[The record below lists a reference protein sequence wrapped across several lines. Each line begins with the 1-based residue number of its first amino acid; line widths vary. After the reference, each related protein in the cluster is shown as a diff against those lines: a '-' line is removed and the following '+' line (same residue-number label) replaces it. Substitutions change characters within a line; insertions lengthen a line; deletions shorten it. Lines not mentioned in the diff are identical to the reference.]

1 MPPFRKLLVFIGD
14 CAMLAG
20 SFYLMLFIRFG
31 AIQADVVAVHK
42 TPFLVLFGIWILL
55 LYVFD
60 MYEPKFLNVSIF
72 SLRHIA
78 IVLATQTIAGFSL
91 FYLIPS
97 FGISPKTNLL
107 LTVAI
112 FGVLFIIWRQILAQR
127 IGIIRSTDLDQ
138 THTQAIPIATMTDTL
153 AQTLSAKKQSNLY
166 ALPMRIIEMLFA
178 ITILIITLPITLV
191 VMIAIKLEDG
201 GAIIYKN
208 DRIGKN
214 DKVFYLYKFR
224 SMIPNAET
232 NGAVWASTSDARI
245 TKVGRITRKLHIDEI
260 PQMINILKGDLA
272 LVGPRPE
279 RPEIVKELA
288 EKIPYYDVRHS
299 IKPGF
304 TGWAQIK
311 FRYARSVADSQK
323 KLEYDL
329 FYIKNRN
336 FFMDIGIILKTVQI
350 IFTH

>member
-1 MPPFRKLLVFIGD
+1 MLLV
-14 CAMLAG
+14 
-20 SFYLMLFIRFG
+20 RFG
-31 AIQADVVAVHK
+31 AITPEVVAIHK
-42 TPFLVLFGIWILL
+42 IPFLVLYSIWILL
-55 LYVFD
+55 LYIFD
-60 MYEPKFLNVSIF
+60 MYEPKFLNVSIL
-72 SLRHIA
+72 SLRHTA
-78 IVLATQTIAGFSL
+78 ILLATATIVGFSL

-97 FGISPKTNLL
+97 FGIAPKTNLL
-107 LTVAI
+107 LNVLI
-112 FGVLFIIWRQILAQR
+112 FGILFILWRQIIAQKIGLIRAHDLAN
-127 IGIIRSTDLDQ
+127 
-138 THTQAIPIATMTDTL
+138 AIPLSISVTAMTETIAQELLKKEQGTL
-153 AQTLSAKKQSNLY
+153 Y
-166 ALPMRIIEMLFA
+166 A
-178 ITILIITLPITLV
+178 ITIRLFEIIFALVVLIITFPVTLIV
-191 VMIAIKLEDG
+191 IIAIKLEDG
-201 GAIIYKN
+201 GAVIYKN

-214 DKVFYLYKFR
+214 GNVFYLYKFR

-232 NGAVWASTSDARI
+232 NGAVWASAGDARI
-245 TKVGRITRKLHIDEI
+245 TRVGRITRKLHIDEI
-260 PQMINILKGDLA
+260 PQMWNILRGDLA

-279 RPEIVKELA
+279 RPTIVKDLA
-288 EKIPYYDVRHS
+288 EKIPYYDIRHS